1 MRALVIWWLLI
12 LAVMALLLWPWI
24 AQLRDVAQ
32 ALA

>member
-1 MRALVIWWLLI
+1 MRALVICYLLI
-12 LAVMALLLWPWI
+12 LAVTALLLWPWV